1 VRQIRVIRTSRE
13 GDPNDVGEPDWNA
26 QIVEEFRTNDGKLD
40 GMSSGADVL
49 LLHHAGS
56 KTGER
61 VKPLGY
67 QRIGSA
73 YVVFGSSSET
83 ASDPAWLQN
92 LRAHPLTTVEVG
104 TETIEVVA
112 RAAHGDEREEIW
124 KRQKANIRR
133 FADHEKT
140 ANRNIRIVI
149 LEPAN

>member
-1 VRQIRVIRTSRE
+1 
-13 GDPNDVGEPDWNA
+13 
-26 QIVEEFRTNDGKLD
+26 
-40 GMSSGADVL
+40 MSSGADVL

-61 VKPLGY
+61 VEPLGY

-73 YVVFGSSSET
+73 YVVLGSSSET

-92 LRAHPLTTVEVG
+92 LRAHPVTTVEVG

-133 FADHEKT
+133 FADYEKT